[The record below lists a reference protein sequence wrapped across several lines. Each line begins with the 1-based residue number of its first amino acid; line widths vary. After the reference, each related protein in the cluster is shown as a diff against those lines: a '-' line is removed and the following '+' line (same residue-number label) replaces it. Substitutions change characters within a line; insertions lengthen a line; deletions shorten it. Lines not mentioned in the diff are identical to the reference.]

1 MENVKKNTSLHIFSI
16 ILFSLSSLT
25 FALYTYLFVSMNIQI
40 AIKEAAEGTEQFGA
54 GLGVAILLIFMSIS
68 GIALIVFSVISIVL
82 SHSLKKRSEGGRRTY
97 ALVSKISSIS
107 YIALG
112 VIFFLYVYIL
122 L

>member
-1 MENVKKNTSLHIFSI
+1 MENVKKNTALHIFSI

-54 GLGVAILLIFMSIS
+54 GLGVAILLIFMAIS

-112 VIFFLYVYIL
+112 VIFFLYVYIVL
-122 L
+122 

>member
-54 GLGVAILLIFMSIS
+54 GLGVAILLIFMAIS